1 MPAEAQRKETIC
13 LASARERQSWARTQ
27 VCLTPS
33 SAILLSTF
41 MGRQILQQAYLCQ
54 CLNET
59 GYSEHGQK
67 EDRDTPGVECTAL
80 EGGLAPRN
88 YLLPT
93 LGKHTYEPR
102 MFLAPYAWV
111 HPQSQATASHN
122 PSMSELEL
130 SNKPTAQVRKQA
142 KTEVPNSIKS
152 QQIQNP
158 T

>member
-1 MPAEAQRKETIC
+1 
-13 LASARERQSWARTQ
+13 
-27 VCLTPS
+27 
-33 SAILLSTF
+33 
-41 MGRQILQQAYLCQ
+41 MG
-54 CLNET
+54 
-59 GYSEHGQK
+59 
-67 EDRDTPGVECTAL
+67 RDTPGVEWTAL

-88 YLLPT
+88 YLLPA

-102 MFLAPYAWV
+102 MLPALYAWV
-111 HPQSQATASHN
+111 HPQSPATTSHN

-130 SNKPTAQVRKQA
+130 SYKPTTPVRKQA